1 MRLGTLKKIR
11 HAGRNQSRVGA
22 LEAQVGEWLEL
33 DSQPGA
39 FLNLRLCKL
48 KVSSWFIHSM
58 LGKHVMETE
67 VLKISL
73 IVIQHL
79 PHPLP
84 SWPPP

>member
-39 FLNLRLCKL
+39 FLNLRLCK
-48 KVSSWFIHSM
+48 
-58 LGKHVMETE
+58 
-67 VLKISL
+67 
-73 IVIQHL
+73 
-79 PHPLP
+79 
-84 SWPPP
+84 